1 MIFVSVQGPHMPY
14 SPFFF
19 RVRVY
24 TASWRSEIA
33 GGPNSPK
40 GGDAEPQVRWPP
52 ESWPAWPPDAQKY
65 GFPGFRGDARQ
76 NVCELTNNRSNARA
90 ALSHAGT
97 VAGRGLNFTS
107 TYSEAAASE
116 SESPTVHRVSAP
128 PTGTLAEAG
137 TKHRRIVVGSIPRPE
152 AKFSGQCALL
162 MEPEVLCPSKVF
174 VVPGFMYDRCDIP
187 SIHKSH
193 VPPCASLQKK
203 RELKHRV
210 QPRIQESTCTE
221 LMFTVRVGLLSDT
234 PSVAPFGWYR
244 KPVSPLED

>member
-24 TASWRSEIA
+24 TASSRSEIA

-52 ESWPAWPPDAQKY
+52 SRGRHGPLMLKSKASPASEVT
-65 GFPGFRGDARQ
+65 PGK
-76 NVCELTNNRSNARA
+76 TSNARA
-90 ALSHAGT
+90 ALSHVGT

-137 TKHRRIVVGSIPRPE
+137 TKHRRIMVVCIPRPE
-152 AKFSGQCALL
+152 AKFSGQYALL

-174 VVPGFMYDRCDIP
+174 VVPGFIQSWLAVRYSKRRAVWLV
-187 SIHKSH
+187 SEARVSSSRLA
-193 VPPCASLQKK
+193 CAS
-203 RELKHRV
+203 
-210 QPRIQESTCTE
+210 
-221 LMFTVRVGLLSDT
+221 GL
-234 PSVAPFGWYR
+234 PFPAHSVKNLAEKLHVY
-244 KPVSPLED
+244 K